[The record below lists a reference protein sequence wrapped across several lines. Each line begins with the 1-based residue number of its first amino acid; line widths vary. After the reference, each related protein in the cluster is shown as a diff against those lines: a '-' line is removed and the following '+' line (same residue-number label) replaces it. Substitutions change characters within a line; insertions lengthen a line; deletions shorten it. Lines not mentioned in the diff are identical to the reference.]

1 MQTLCNPETNHVWDH
16 ELAMRLCS
24 CFKHHQLCPLRYTD
38 NTPSKGPF
46 NRASNCVS
54 RQFPAGASAR
64 TERGV
69 SPEATGAQVAVE
81 LAGALSSG
89 SCVDQWAQD
98 QLIIFMAL
106 AKGTPRMLCS
116 SPTLHTRTA
125 MVIAEQMLP
134 GVKFRLKRLQG
145 GGGAARVGTGST
157 SGGLSV
163 VPHQAKVQEEA
174 GFGATGN
181 ATACEEGGLWLVECD
196 GAGLVAGL
204 PRAAT

>member
-1 MQTLCNPETNHVWDH
+1 MQLPQALSIVPST
-16 ELAMRLCS
+16 
-24 CFKHHQLCPLRYTD
+24 CPLRYAV
-38 NTPSKGPF
+38 NRLSKGPF
-46 NRASNCVS
+46 NRPSNCVS
-54 RQFPAGASAR
+54 RQLPAGASAR

-116 SPTLHTRTA
+116 SPTLHMRTA

-134 GVKFRLKRLQG
+134 GVKFRLTRMQG
-145 GGGAARVGTGST
+145 GSGAARVGTGST

-163 VPHQAKVQEEA
+163 VPHQV
-174 GFGATGN
+174 GATGN

-204 PRAAT
+204 PRAATQVL